1 MDAAIKNIQTDIT
14 ILTPKD
20 IMQIY
25 GLSRPA
31 VKKILDKKGCPLLTG
46 GRDSQRRNTGEHYQT
61 HIISPLKQFL
71 QGVVV
76 GSVHEIRIQ
85 CFGAHIRRASRAEN
99 KGVI

>member
-46 GRDSQRRNTGEHYQT
+46 GRDSQRRNTGEHY
-61 HIISPLKQFL
+61 
-71 QGVVV
+71 
-76 GSVHEIRIQ
+76 RIEKSA
-85 CFGAHIRRASRAEN
+85 FEEFIKRGEA
-99 KGVI
+99 